1 MEQGTCF
8 LDKLNVNKLGQHI
21 RKLRQDR
28 DISLS
33 QLALAAGIAKSNL
46 SRIEQGN
53 GNPTVDTIW
62 RLAIQLNVPFS
73 TLILPVSGSIEETD
87 IEIRLIDHGTDNP
100 PVDIYWMSCAPHT
113 EHKAEGHS
121 PGTTETVT
129 VISGQLE
136 VGVANEIKLLTAG
149 DTHTFSADQPHVYR
163 GGENWATVMMAIIY
177 ANKQTQP

>member
-1 MEQGTCF
+1 MEQGTYF
-8 LDKLNVNKLGQHI
+8 LDKLNVKKLGRHLQ
-21 RKLRQDR
+21 KLRRDR
-28 DISLS
+28 NISLS
-33 QLALAAGIAKSNL
+33 QLAFTAGIAKSNL

-73 TLILPVSGSIEETD
+73 TLILPISGSIEETD

-121 PGTTETVT
+121 PGTSETVT

-136 VGVANEIKLLTAG
+136 IGVGNDIKLLSAG
-149 DTHTFSADQPHVYR
+149 ETYTFSADQPHLYR
-163 GGENWATVMMAIIY
+163 GGENWATIMMTIIY
-177 ANKQTQP
+177 AKK